1 MTICTQNKASYFDQK
16 PELKQV
22 IIKHWKEL
30 PHRYPYI
37 TLDEFVVM
45 PNHVHGII
53 CITENVGVIH
63 ELPLQDRLRR
73 KMILPKIIGYFKM
86 NTSKR
91 INQILNRPGNPF
103 WQRNYYEHI
112 IRNEDELMRV
122 RRYIQENP
130 LRWEYDKE
138 NPMGKPDKKE
148 IEFWREM

>member
-1 MTICTQNKASYFDQK
+1 MTKQPEKHRRSIRFRDFDYSQPGAYFVTICTQNKASYFDQK

-63 ELPLQDRLRR
+63 ELPLQDRL
-73 KMILPKIIGYFKM
+73 
-86 NTSKR
+86 
-91 INQILNRPGNPF
+91 
-103 WQRNYYEHI
+103 
-112 IRNEDELMRV
+112 
-122 RRYIQENP
+122 
-130 LRWEYDKE
+130 
-138 NPMGKPDKKE
+138 
-148 IEFWREM
+148 

>member
-1 MTICTQNKASYFDQK
+1 
-16 PELKQV
+16 
-22 IIKHWKEL
+22 
-30 PHRYPYI
+30 
-37 TLDEFVVM
+37 
-45 PNHVHGII
+45 
-53 CITENVGVIH
+53 
-63 ELPLQDRLRR
+63 
-73 KMILPKIIGYFKM
+73 M

-148 IEFWREM
+148 IEFWREMYGQFMNCSYAY